1 MKIAFG
7 IAALVCAAAAFAT
20 PAAASW
26 FHSNAKAQISGQVV
40 DDRYGK
46 PLAGIQVMAVP
57 AGTTTVE
64 ASTISDKNGRFTV
77 RGLRGGDYRLV
88 FQRPG
93 FGQAYAD
100 GIAVRSDDHLVMIA
114 PFAVPNVAVAMIQEL
129 GMRPQCGNL
138 LQSGEVADVYVV
150 CSGY

>member
-1 MKIAFG
+1 MRIAIG
-7 IAALVCAAAAFAT
+7 IAALVCAATAFAS

-40 DDRYGK
+40 DDHFGK
-46 PLAGIQVMAVP
+46 PIAGIQVMAVP
-57 AGTTTVE
+57 AGATIVE
-64 ASTISDKNGRFTV
+64 ASTMSDKNGRFTL

-100 GIAVRSDDHLVMIA
+100 GISVRSDDHLVMIA

-138 LQSGEVADVYVV
+138 LNPGEVADVYVV